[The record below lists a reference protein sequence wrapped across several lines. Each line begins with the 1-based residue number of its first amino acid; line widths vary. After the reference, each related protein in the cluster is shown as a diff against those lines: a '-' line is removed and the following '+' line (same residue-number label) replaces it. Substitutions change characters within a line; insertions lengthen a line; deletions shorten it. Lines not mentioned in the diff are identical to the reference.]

1 MTALHACTGSWGF
14 PALRH
19 LTPANWRT
27 LACIHRG
34 ARPFEK
40 PRHMFGFL
48 GPCSCL
54 AGVLGDEFASGRGG
68 SMVSGRG
75 ADLDRDA
82 ESAVHGRTQG
92 VASLLRRRPSLAAS
106 EGEPLS
112 SSAESFRRAA
122 GTPRRGQRGHIRGLD
137 WTLSGESDGT
147 IGMLNVHDFARLDI
161 SFWAADVLRTW
172 PVGPR
177 LWPGTRQRRAHGRRQ
192 QGFPKGGPETFRGV
206 TICPLPR

>member
-1 MTALHACTGSWGF
+1 VVSASDGLACMHRSWGF

-54 AGVLGDEFASGRGG
+54 AGVPGEEFASGAGRGG

-82 ESAVHGRTQG
+82 ESAIHGHAQAVTF
-92 VASLLRRRPSLAAS
+92 LLRRRPSLAAS

-122 GTPRRGQRGHIRGLD
+122 DTPRRGQTRAHSWAPPPRRG
-137 WTLSGESDGT
+137 SGP
-147 IGMLNVHDFARLDI
+147 MRK
-161 SFWAADVLRTW
+161 LRTINCALSMSK
-172 PVGPR
+172 VSLVSKRGVI
-177 LWPGTRQRRAHGRRQ
+177 LLGNEGVHSSMGRRTS
-192 QGFPKGGPETFRGV
+192 GAHLKRVPRYDTS
-206 TICPLPR
+206 TIRCCT